1 MDIQITALIEN
12 SSVDKNLAAEHGLSV
27 LVRTG
32 QGSLLFDTGS
42 SDAFLANARKL
53 SEEVPGSIEHV
64 LLSHNHYDHAG
75 GLTALLEAAQLP
87 MTVHTGRGFFS
98 PKFSKQEGKRS
109 YHHAFTDETDIR
121 SMGHRVKEHLED
133 TYELMKD
140 VYIITNF
147 PRDADPNWENHRFL
161 RDYNGKEE
169 TDPFD
174 DEISLVIRTSE
185 GLLLLVGCSHPGILN
200 IIAAVNHRFSDPL
213 HTVIG
218 GTHLVAAQGERLQ
231 YLIRKL
237 TSMQGIHFGL
247 SHCTGN
253 QAWEALNSAGAYCFP
268 FHAGSRITFKEA
280 Y

>member
-12 SSVDKNLAAEHGLSV
+12 SSADTNLLSEHGLSV
-27 LVRTG
+27 LVSTG

-53 SEEVPGSIEHV
+53 YEEVPGSIEHV

-75 GLTALLEAAQLP
+75 GLPALLEAAQSP
-87 MTVHTGRGFFS
+87 MTVHTGREFFS
-98 PKFSKQEGKRS
+98 PKFSLQEGKRS
-109 YHHAFTDETDIR
+109 YHHASTDEAYII
-121 SMGHRVKEHLED
+121 SMGHRVKEHHED
-133 TYELMKD
+133 VYELMKD

-147 PRDADPNWENHRFL
+147 SRDADPNWENHRFL
-161 RDYNGKEE
+161 RERSGKEE
-169 TDPFD
+169 TDPFT

-200 IIAAVNHRFSDPL
+200 ILASVQDRFSEPV

-218 GTHLVAAQGERLQ
+218 GTHLVAAQGDRLQ
-231 YLIRKL
+231 YLIQKL
-237 TSMQGIHFGL
+237 ASMQGIRFGL

-253 QAWEALNSAGAYCFP
+253 QAWEALKSAGADCFP
-268 FHAGSRITFKEA
+268 FHGGSRITFTGA
-280 Y
+280 L